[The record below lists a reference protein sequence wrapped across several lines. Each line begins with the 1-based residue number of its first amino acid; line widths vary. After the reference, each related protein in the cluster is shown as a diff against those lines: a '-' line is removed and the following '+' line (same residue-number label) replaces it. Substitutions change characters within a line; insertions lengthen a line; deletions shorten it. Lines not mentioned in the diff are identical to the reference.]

1 MEVSKINFS
10 APVTFKK
17 EQSVKENKK
26 HSSNPQEIS
35 SNSKTLALSLIGL
48 GALGAAFVIGR
59 KTGKVK
65 EIVKEIKTEAQTVAD
80 DAAAQIKNNSAKAD
94 DAAAKIKNNAAKADD
109 AVETVFK
116 DAEEFYPSGARKS
129 YKNVNPKTGET
140 LNYKEFYE
148 NGSTKRFSDYESG
161 ITTYLYP
168 NGIKAR
174 IYNHKTGVTRTYY
187 PDGVLKSIND
197 RHSVKYYTK
206 EGNLSKKVEFD
217 GSYSEEIEY
226 LNGGGRRF
234 TFKRFDYD
242 GNVSSVNVYDEITGV
257 DKTTELKNGK
267 IFKESEMLKDKSEKV
282 RIFDGRNREVYSSTI
297 TPEMRA
303 AHNRYMLNRARRT
316 GEGVSSFTDGGMYV
330 EHPTTTHSVLSH
342 TIDKVVDNMKDKV
355 KTVTQYFDKGIQQE
369 KVYDIGG
376 KKPKLTK
383 LTLTRQDGTRKVTEF
398 LPDGTKKVTEL
409 PAEVKTE
416 A

>member
-1 MEVSKINFS
+1 MEVSKINYS
-10 APVTFKK
+10 VPVAFKK
-17 EQSVKENKK
+17 EQYVKENEQ
-26 HSSNPQEIS
+26 HSTNPQ
-35 SNSKTLALSLIGL
+35 KTSTNTNTIALSLIGL
-48 GALGAAFVIGR
+48 GALGAAFVLGR

-65 EIVKEIKTEAQTVAD
+65 EIIKEIKTEVQTVAD
-80 DAAAQIKNNSAKAD
+80 DAAQQIKNSAK
-94 DAAAKIKNNAAKADD
+94 KADD

-116 DAEEFYPSGARKS
+116 NAEEFYPSGARKS

-140 LNYKEFYE
+140 IIYREFYE
-148 NGSTKRFSDYESG
+148 NGSTKRFSDYERG

-174 IYNHKTGVTRTYY
+174 VYNHKTGETRTYY
-187 PDGVLKSIND
+187 PDGVLKSISD

-234 TFKRFDYD
+234 TSKHFDHD
-242 GNVSSVNVYDEITGV
+242 GNVSMVDVYDEITGV

-316 GEGVSSFTDGGMYV
+316 GEGVSSGSWNGESNV
-330 EHPTTTHSVLSH
+330 RSVYGAGTLDS
-342 TIDKVVDNMKDKV
+342 TITNMKDKV
-355 KTVTQYFDKGIQQE
+355 KTVKQYFGKGIQQE
-369 KVYDIGG
+369 KVYDISG

-383 LTLTRQDGTRKVTEF
+383 LTLTRQDGTKKVTEF
-398 LPDGTKKVTEL
+398 LPDGTKNVTEL
-409 PAEVKTE
+409 PAEVKS
-416 A
+416 

>member
-1 MEVSKINFS
+1 MDVSKVNFS

-17 EQSVKENKK
+17 EQSVKENEK
-26 HSSNPQEIS
+26 HTTNPQKSS
-35 SNSKTLALSLIGL
+35 SNSQTLALSLIGL

-65 EIVKEIKTEAQTVAD
+65 EIVKEIKTEAQTIAD
-80 DAAAQIKNNSAKAD
+80 DAAAQ
-94 DAAAKIKNNAAKADD
+94 IKNNAAKADD

-116 DAEEFYPSGARKS
+116 NAEEFYPSGARKS

-140 LNYKEFYE
+140 IIYREFYE
-148 NGSTKRFSDYESG
+148 NGSTKRFSDYERG

-174 IYNHKTGVTRTYY
+174 VYNHKTGETRTYY
-187 PDGVLKSIND
+187 PDGVLKSISD

-234 TFKRFDYD
+234 TSKHFDHD
-242 GNVSSVNVYDEITGV
+242 GNVSMVDVYDEITGV

-316 GEGVSSFTDGGMYV
+316 GEGVSSGSWNGESNV
-330 EHPTTTHSVLSH
+330 RSVYGAGTLDR
-342 TIDKVVDNMKDKV
+342 TVTNMKDKT
-355 KTVTQYFDKGIQQE
+355 KTVTQYFKGVKQE
-369 KVYDIGG
+369 KVYDISA
-376 KKPKLTK
+376 KKTKLTK